1 MLSDISYVERSYL
14 LTLARIAEAIASN
27 RNAKREDKS
36 KERNGCV
43 NRQSSSQ
50 SLQRPLRKG
59 IRADAL
65 EEDLPS
71 HSTPA

>member
-14 LTLARIAEAIASN
+14 LTLARIAETIASN

-43 NRQSSSQ
+43 NPSEKFSVTAE
-50 SLQRPLRKG
+50 PTPKG
-59 IRADAL
+59 DKGGCIRRGFTI
-65 EEDLPS
+65 PFN
-71 HSTPA
+71 P